1 MGFEQKAYFAFV
13 AYTVLFIASIIT
25 FGSVL
30 IYDEKIISSSSV
42 HGTSHISQLASDW
55 EQQPFTDI
63 VIEESTVCPEGYTDM
78 YASTY
83 YGYTIGCD
91 CLDVCTYYMN
101 GCNEFHVDK

>member
-1 MGFEQKAYFAFV
+1 MALEKAYIAFV

-63 VIEESTVCPEGYTDM
+63 VIEESTVCPDGYTDM

-91 CLDVCTYYMN
+91 CLDICTYYMT